1 MQVILTN
8 LDDPV
13 HIEDFPNGKIELQEL
28 KIWPGW
34 THPKFDTILTY
45 KKGADNFALK
55 VEMNKKYTF
64 DILAQD
70 ISNCLNQNNEQVVN
84 LYHNNGRITWRIF
97 PSSTPKKSN
106 LEDQIKVVQHELKN
120 AQDPKEKQ
128 KLKARLKELEQKH
141 KVTSKMSSGMVSWLK
156 PSNIKLSYDIIKL
169 FKLENVQPDKQ
180 GIMTGEP
187 VDKSS
192 ISFCFSNAFT
202 IFFTCDECDKTT
214 LVNNQKTNA
223 IVAMPVITAM
233 DGSITASL
241 PASLTFSDNYS
252 NQLNFHIQDELG
264 NDLVAQKVFFR
275 FTINER
281 LHRENIP

>member
-1 MQVILTN
+1 MQVILTK

-13 HIEDFPNGKIELQEL
+13 HIEDCPSAKIELQEL

-34 THPKFDTILTY
+34 SHPKFKTILTY
-45 KKGADNFALK
+45 RLAADDYALK
-55 VEMNKKYTF
+55 VAMNKKYTF
-64 DILAQD
+64 DILAQN
-70 ISNCLNQNNEQVVN
+70 ISDALNVNNEQVVN
-84 LYHNNGRITWRIF
+84 LYHNNGSVTWI
-97 PSSTPKKSN
+97 
-106 LEDQIKVVQHELKN
+106 Q
-120 AQDPKEKQ
+120 
-128 KLKARLKELEQKH
+128 
-141 KVTSKMSSGMVSWLK
+141 
-156 PSNIKLSYDIIKL
+156 PSNIKLSDEIIKL
-169 FKLENVQPDKQ
+169 FKLENVQPDKY
-180 GIMTGEP
+180 GIMTGAP

-192 ISFCFSNAFT
+192 VSFCFSNASTVFL
-202 IFFTCDECDKTT
+202 TCDECDKST

-223 IVAMPVITAM
+223 IVAMPVATAM

-241 PASLTFSDNYS
+241 PASLTFSNNYS

>member
-1 MQVILTN
+1 MIA
-8 LDDPV
+8 
-13 HIEDFPNGKIELQEL
+13 F
-28 KIWPGW
+28 
-34 THPKFDTILTY
+34 
-45 KKGADNFALK
+45 
-55 VEMNKKYTF
+55 
-64 DILAQD
+64 
-70 ISNCLNQNNEQVVN
+70 
-84 LYHNNGRITWRIF
+84 
-97 PSSTPKKSN
+97 
-106 LEDQIKVVQHELKN
+106 
-120 AQDPKEKQ
+120 
-128 KLKARLKELEQKH
+128 
-141 KVTSKMSSGMVSWLK
+141 LK
-156 PSNIKLSYDIIKL
+156 PHDIKLSDDIIKL
-169 FKLENVQPDKQ
+169 FKLENVQPDKY
-180 GIMTGEP
+180 GIMVGEP

-192 ISFCFSNAFT
+192 ISFCFSNASTVFL
-202 IFFTCDECDKTT
+202 TCDECDKTT